1 MTTLANEQTP
11 ARPQASDALFR
22 ALFEQSPLSVQVL
35 SQTGETL
42 AVNPTWER
50 LWGVS
55 LADLP
60 GYNLLED
67 PQLSAKGVMP
77 ILRRVFAGEP
87 IAIPPVPFVPDRG
100 AHAGRTRWT
109 RAFASPIRDEAGA
122 VTQVVLIHEDVTD
135 LVAAEEGLA
144 RLAAIVKSSNDAII
158 SRSLDGT
165 ITTWNRGAE
174 QLYGYTAEEARG
186 LHVSVVVP
194 PDRQEELTILNERLA
209 RGERMEHLETVRL
222 RKDGSRIDV
231 SIGLSPIEDAAGRI
245 IGVSTIAR
253 DVSERKRAEAAER
266 FLVRASTELAASLDY
281 RETLGRLAALVV
293 PELAD
298 WCIVH
303 LVDEDG
309 ALRPLAMAHADPAMA
324 PLAREFERLYP
335 PALDAPIG
343 PPRVL
348 RTGVGELVAQITD
361 EQLAAYAQDAEH
373 LRLLRAAGPRS
384 YVAVPLS
391 ARGRI
396 LGTISLITAE
406 SGRRFRPDDLALAN
420 ALGERAAAAIDNAR
434 LYEEAQV
441 AEARFRGLFEGVADA
456 ILVADVERRYV
467 DANAAASGLLGYE
480 REELLRLRVEDIV
493 TDVPEWTEAEYSRYV
508 SEGRWQGEL
517 ELSRKDG
524 STVPVEARATVVNLP
539 TGQVFLSA
547 VRDVSARR
555 ALEREQQEFLEA
567 VSHDLK
573 NPLTAV
579 RGQAQHLRRQLRRTS
594 TVPLAKLT
602 AALDAIEASA
612 TRMSAQLEELQD
624 LARLRAGHPLELETA
639 PTDLAALVRVAA
651 TDAQAATGHH
661 RIRVVAPAELWGSWD
676 ALRLRRVLDNLLGN
690 AVKYSPGG
698 RIEVTVGEEARDGTR
713 WAVVAVADEGIGIPA
728 ADLPHVFERYRRG
741 GNVLG
746 RIGGAGIGLAG
757 SHQVVEQHGGTIRVA
772 SVEGQGSTF
781 TLALPMEALPDRG
794 TT

>member
-11 ARPQASDALFR
+11 SRLQASDALFR

-35 SQTGETL
+35 SKTGETL
-42 AVNPTWER
+42 AVNPAWER

-67 PQLSAKGVMP
+67 PQLSANGVML
-77 ILRRVFAGEP
+77 ILRQAFAGEP

-100 AHAGRTRWT
+100 AHAGQTRWT

-144 RLAAIVKSSNDAII
+144 RLAAIVESSNDAII

-186 LHVSVVVP
+186 LHVSVFVP

-266 FLVRASTELAASLDY
+266 FLVRASTELAASLNY

-324 PLAREFERLYP
+324 PLAQQFERLYP
-335 PALDAPIG
+335 PALDAPVG

-406 SGRRFRPDDLALAN
+406 SGKRFGPDDLALAN

-493 TDVPEWTEAEYSRYV
+493 TDVPEWTVAEYSRYV
-508 SEGRWQGEL
+508 AEGRWQGEL

-539 TGQVFLSA
+539 TGPVFLSA

-594 TVPLAKLT
+594 
-602 AALDAIEASA
+602 
-612 TRMSAQLEELQD
+612 
-624 LARLRAGHPLELETA
+624 
-639 PTDLAALVRVAA
+639 
-651 TDAQAATGHH
+651 
-661 RIRVVAPAELWGSWD
+661 
-676 ALRLRRVLDNLLGN
+676 
-690 AVKYSPGG
+690 
-698 RIEVTVGEEARDGTR
+698 
-713 WAVVAVADEGIGIPA
+713 
-728 ADLPHVFERYRRG
+728 
-741 GNVLG
+741 
-746 RIGGAGIGLAG
+746 
-757 SHQVVEQHGGTIRVA
+757 
-772 SVEGQGSTF
+772 
-781 TLALPMEALPDRG
+781 
-794 TT
+794 

>member
-11 ARPQASDALFR
+11 ARLQASDALFR

-42 AVNPTWER
+42 AVNPAWER

-67 PQLSAKGVMP
+67 PQLSANGVMP
-77 ILRRVFAGEP
+77 ILRRAFAGEP

-144 RLAAIVKSSNDAII
+144 RLAAIVESSNDAII

-698 RIEVTVGEEARDGTR
+698 RIEVTVGEEGRDGTR

-741 GNVLG
+741 GNVAG

-781 TLALPMEALPDRG
+781 TLTLPMEGPSTPAE
-794 TT
+794 